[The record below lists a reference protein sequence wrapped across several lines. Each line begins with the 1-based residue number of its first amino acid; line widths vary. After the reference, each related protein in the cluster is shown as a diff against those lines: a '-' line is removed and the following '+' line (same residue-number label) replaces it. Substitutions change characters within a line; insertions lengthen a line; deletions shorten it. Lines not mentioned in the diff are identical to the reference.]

1 MEAISVVQTTT
12 RSSHYRWVVAGLF
25 FLIYTIACADRAN
38 LGVALPFLR
47 KEFAM
52 TNAEAGG
59 LVSMFLLAYACM
71 QLPSAW
77 LLSRYGVRKV
87 FSVSMIATSVVTGL
101 TGLVGSLFAL
111 KACRFALGIAEGP
124 LPIGVTTTINNWFP
138 AREKGT
144 ATGLFLA
151 SVKFGPVI
159 VPPLC
164 AARRPFCAA
173 ARTWSPKTLL
183 SWGAIVP
190 LR

>member
-1 MEAISVVQTTT
+1 MSTFDAAENSGVAAQKPSK
-12 RSSHYRWVVAGLF
+12 YRWVVAGLF

-47 KEFAM
+47 KEFPM

-59 LVSMFLLAYACM
+59 LVSMFLLAYAFM

-87 FSVSMIATSVVTGL
+87 FSISMIATSVVTGL
-101 TGLVGSLFAL
+101 TGLVSSLLAL
-111 KACRFALGIAEGP
+111 KVCRFGLGIAEGP

-164 AARRPFCAA
+164 AVIIA
-173 ARTWSPKTLL
+173 L
-183 SWGAIVP
+183 
-190 LR
+190 